1 MLGYI
6 EQLGTFMPVSVRA
19 RQRPAALGPCAPCC
33 RQRAALSP
41 RAAHAQTALART
53 SGLSRSA
60 SSARP
65 ACMCGCLMR
74 SHCVLRIYE
83 HATTSAAGSP
93 APLFFTLL
101 RGCRPAKCAAAASTR
116 SLPRLAAVWGAGA
129 AGGRDCHL
137 PGRRGRPGRV
147 PAGARRDGALLWRAP
162 RPRHGPISLVARVL
176 SVSSQSGKLPRVSS
190 WCSWTY
196 RVPSLLP
203 SRAFFAA
210 AASSACAVLCP
221 LKLQCKHLVL
231 RMQPKYLCSLRPAMR
246 RAVGVRTGGHIIG
259 DKKNF

>member
-1 MLGYI
+1 M
-6 EQLGTFMPVSVRA
+6 
-19 RQRPAALGPCAPCC
+19 
-33 RQRAALSP
+33 
-41 RAAHAQTALART
+41 
-53 SGLSRSA
+53 
-60 SSARP
+60 
-65 ACMCGCLMR
+65 
-74 SHCVLRIYE
+74 
-83 HATTSAAGSP
+83 
-93 APLFFTLL
+93 
-101 RGCRPAKCAAAASTR
+101 
-116 SLPRLAAVWGAGA
+116 
-129 AGGRDCHL
+129 
-137 PGRRGRPGRV
+137 
-147 PAGARRDGALLWRAP
+147 
-162 RPRHGPISLVARVL
+162 
-176 SVSSQSGKLPRVSS
+176 SSQSGKLPRVSS